1 MNTSKNTSTS
11 HRFAIKLELDRCFG
25 SCNTI
30 NDLSNKVCVPNKPE
44 DLNLSLFNM
53 IIGISESKALT
64 KYVSYKCICR
74 SDGRN
79 CKSDQR
85 WNIDKYQYECKKS
98 HVSEKDYVWNS
109 TICNC
114 GKYSAI
120 IMDDPAI
127 ICDEVIDADDK
138 TKTSPTN
145 FNEKKVT
152 CQTQNFYIL
161 IAFLLITIAHL

>member
-1 MNTSKNTSTS
+1 MNTVKNYS
-11 HRFAIKLELDRCFG
+11 HYYPFAIKLDRCVG

-64 KYVSYKCICR
+64 KHVSYKCICR

-98 HVSEKDYVWNS
+98 HYLKKIVFGTLPYVTVENIQQLLW
-109 TICNC
+109 
-114 GKYSAI
+114 
-120 IMDDPAI
+120 M
-127 ICDEVIDADDK
+127 
-138 TKTSPTN
+138 
-145 FNEKKVT
+145 
-152 CQTQNFYIL
+152 TQ
-161 IAFLLITIAHL
+161 LLFVMKL